1 MISRKKTHKKKGRFK
16 INKMFIGFLLLVV
29 IIGSSINVVFAD
41 QDIQSLLTNWFN
53 KEKDQSITELDKAIS
68 TEQGIQ
74 TKRLKETLQSEIRDA
89 EAELHTF
96 TDKEIDKRIS
106 QLQSH
111 ADQLI
116 NSVSIDNSDE
126 KNRVTRELEAILKDG
141 QRRMN
146 AINVETEPVQD
157 AVIEPEADTKP
168 KPDTGTDKENEVNP
182 ADKNESKQPDQ
193 SRDKAKKEQGA
204 E

>member
-1 MISRKKTHKKKGRFK
+1 
-16 INKMFIGFLLLVV
+16 MFIGFLLLVV

-74 TKRLKETLQSEIRDA
+74 TKRLKESLQSEIRGA

-96 TDKEIDKRIS
+96 TENEIDKRIS

-111 ADQLI
+111 ADELI

-126 KNRVTRELEAILKDG
+126 KNRVTRELEAILKDA
-141 QRRMN
+141 QRRLN
-146 AINVETEPVQD
+146 AVDVKTEPVQD

-168 KPDTGTDKENEVNP
+168 KPDTETDKVDEVNP
-182 ADKNESKQPDQ
+182 AGKNESKQSDQ
-193 SRDKAKKEQGA
+193 SHDKAKTEQGA